1 MNEYIKD
8 VAKMAAIDSNV
19 SQTKFMGAKRE
30 DSIAKKYELI
40 STHAARRTFAILSL
54 EQGMRVEV
62 LQKILGHQDIKTTM
76 KYVFILEDVKNQE
89 MNKAW
94 GNFKL

>member
-1 MNEYIKD
+1 
-8 VAKMAAIDSNV
+8 
-19 SQTKFMGAKRE
+19 
-30 DSIAKKYELI
+30 
-40 STHAARRTFAILSL
+40 
-54 EQGMRVEV
+54 MRVEV